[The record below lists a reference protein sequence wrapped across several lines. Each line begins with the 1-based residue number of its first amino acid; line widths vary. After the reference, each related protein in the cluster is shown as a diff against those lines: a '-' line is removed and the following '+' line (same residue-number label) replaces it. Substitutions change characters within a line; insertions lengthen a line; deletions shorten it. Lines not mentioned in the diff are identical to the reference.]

1 MHTTYRSTFTTIRI
15 EGAILPPDLL
25 QRIADGDAN
34 IEAQSVSPDAYHLA
48 KGEKINEAI
57 NRAWNRVLGA
67 WAAFRAAADKLPESD
82 PGTTLTRERWLLP
95 LFTELGYGRLATAK
109 AIEIAGDSY
118 PISHGWQNTPIHL
131 VGLRVD
137 LDTRTKGVAGAAR
150 NSPHSLVQILLNRSD
165 AHL

>member
-1 MHTTYRSTFTTIRI
+1 M
-15 EGAILPPDLL
+15 
-25 QRIADGDAN
+25 
-34 IEAQSVSPDAYHLA
+34 SPESYHLA

-67 WAAFRAAADKLPESD
+67 WAAFRAAADKLPDTD

-95 LFTELGYGRLATAK
+95 LFAELGYGRLATAK
-109 AIEIAGDSY
+109 AIEIAGDAY
-118 PISHGWQNTPIHL
+118 PISHAWQNTPIHL

-165 AHL
+165 THLWAFVSNGLRLRILRDNKMPKRQAYVE